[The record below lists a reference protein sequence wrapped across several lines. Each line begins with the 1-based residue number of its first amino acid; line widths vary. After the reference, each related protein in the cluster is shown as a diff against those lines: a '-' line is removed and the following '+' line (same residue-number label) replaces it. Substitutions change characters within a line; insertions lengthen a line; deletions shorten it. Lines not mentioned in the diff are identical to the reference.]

1 MSARN
6 RSTTDMNR
14 RPDEGSVL
22 PLVLVLVIIG
32 ALVVIPMLDY
42 TIAVFRSNHVVANRT
57 AQTEAAKGGLRMALG
72 DPKNVF
78 LTCDGGGDLTP
89 ADSTINGVSVT
100 TTCTELDE
108 VGPAAALGY
117 AVPKGAVTMQLG
129 ADLPVA
135 LSGTTASSGPAYP
148 YPASPDW
155 WATPA
160 QPDPGAQY
168 SATAEEDLIWTP
180 DLPLIP
186 SAVRDATPFDM
197 PAAYDCKVFF
207 PGHYTQPVDLSGRIY
222 FTSGVYY
229 FEEPITVA
237 ADADVVV
244 GYGLEDFTPASDCA
258 DDLQVASNVIDPPTT
273 YDISGGGATWV
284 FGANARLVVDN
295 SAMAAGAQIRFNQR
309 YDTADRGGRISIMT
323 VNGDDA
329 TSGDHDVNLVNR
341 IPRSLM
347 LNDIYQVPIDGTG
360 YQVSSSTYTDKA
372 RLPEAPANVQ
382 DDEFRTSDPAP
393 NGGVVLTWDEVTG
406 QAAGGSLLGEQDGTG
421 AWITSP
427 YDVEIRQRFTSTWN
441 SICPPNDLL
450 ITPPATVGDPNVI
463 SCVVTGLDATRE
475 YDVRIR
481 TVNEVGPSVWVDEPV
496 RSLGGA
502 PVVSQPGPVTNVVP
516 VDGASDDVAQVS
528 WDAPA
533 DNGGSP
539 ITAYTAT
546 AYQVSLV
553 PHANV
558 APVVAPIGSE
568 TIDIGVPLV
577 FTGDR
582 VVTAHVRAFDSN
594 GDDLD
599 LNIDD
604 SALPSDLEAQRDN
617 SDNTIE
623 ITLEGLVLP
632 GTYPVPYEV
641 KDPSGEVAT
650 GELWVN
656 VVPLAGLTTHTPDA
670 EAVQLL
676 ADVGVPIVAR
686 MPVGDSDGMPL
697 AAVPVTVDTTA
708 LDADWNVTVSGLD
721 VSITTV
727 APDGVYTIPYTVT
740 DADGQTASSTIE
752 VTIARDVQPVGSCSV
767 TPDPGIPMEN
777 VCEMSLPDLAPGTPT
792 SGNVGYLF
800 DVVAT
805 NAAGSSDAALSGAA
819 TGPLPLGFDGTGVG
833 LLPPAPRLVTPWVPE
848 AIIDIDASASGP
860 SVDIAIAGY
869 VAVPMGQV
877 EVVNPHGYDIRING
891 GVMAGTFAINDAR
904 DDGVTPGSLPIGFKN
919 DIVLQRKVRIVSV
932 AGNIRSIA
940 IVELNEDG
948 AGYAVN
954 TWTVG

>member
-1 MSARN
+1 MSQRN
-6 RSTTDMNR
+6 ASTTDMHQR
-14 RPDEGSVL
+14 RDDGSVL

-32 ALVVIPMLDY
+32 AMVVVPMMDY
-42 TIAVFRSNHVVANRT
+42 TIAVFRSNRVVSDRT

-78 LTCDGGGDLTP
+78 LTCDGGGNLTP
-89 ADSTINGVSVT
+89 ADPTINGVSVS

-108 VGPAAALGY
+108 IGPAAALGY
-117 AVPKGAVTMQLG
+117 AVPKGAVAMQLG
-129 ADLPVA
+129 ADVPVT
-135 LSGTTASSGPAYP
+135 LSGATASSGPAYP
-148 YPASPDW
+148 YPTSPDW

-168 SATAEEDLIWTP
+168 SSTAEEDLIWTP

-186 SAVRDATPFDM
+186 SADRDATPFDM
-197 PAAYDCKVFF
+197 PAAFDCRVYF
-207 PGHYTQPVDLSGRIY
+207 PGHYTQPINLSGNIY

-229 FEEPITVA
+229 FEEPITLA
-237 ADADVVV
+237 DDADVVV

-258 DDLQVASNVIDPPTT
+258 DDLQVASNVLNPPTT

-284 FGANARLVVDN
+284 FGANARLVIDN

-329 TSGDHDVNLVNR
+329 TSGDHEVNNVNR

-372 RLPEAPANVQ
+372 RLPEGPANVE

-406 QAAGGSLLGEQDGTG
+406 QAAGGSLLGEQDAGG

-427 YDVEIRQRFTSTWN
+427 YEVQIRQRFTSTW
-441 SICPPNDLL
+441 SGICPPDDLL

-481 TVNEVGPSVWVDEPV
+481 TVNEVGTSVWVDEPV

-502 PVVSQPGPVTNVVP
+502 PIVSRPGPVTNVVP

-533 DNGGSP
+533 DNGGSV
-539 ITAYTAT
+539 ITDYTVTAYRIA
-546 AYQVSLV
+546 LV

-558 APVVAPIGSE
+558 APVTAPIGTE
-568 TIDIGVPLV
+568 HIDIGVPAL
-577 FTGDR
+577 FSTDR
-582 VVTAHVRAFDSN
+582 VVTAHVRAFDPN

-599 LNIDD
+599 LRIDD
-604 SALPSDLEAQRDN
+604 SALPSDLEASEDN
-617 SDNTIE
+617 SDNTIK
-623 ITLEGLVLP
+623 ITLKGLVLP

-641 KDPSGEVAT
+641 EDPSGEVAA
-650 GELWVN
+650 GELLVN
-656 VVPLAGLTTHTPDA
+656 VLPDLSLTTDA
-670 EAVQLL
+670 PEAEPVQLL
-676 ADVGVPIVAR
+676 ADVGVEIVST
-686 MPVGDSDGMPL
+686 MPVGDRDGMPL
-697 AAVPVTVDTTA
+697 ATVPIAVDATA
-708 LDADWNVTVSGLD
+708 LDADWTVSVSGLD

-740 DADGQTASSTIE
+740 DADGQTAASTIE
-752 VTIARDVQPVGSCSV
+752 VTIARDVQPVDSCSV
-767 TPDPGIPMEN
+767 TPDPGVPMVN
-777 VCEMSLPDLAPGTPT
+777 VCEISLPDLVPGTPT
-792 SGNVGYLF
+792 SGNVGYRF
-800 DVVAT
+800 EVVAT
-805 NAAGSSDAALSGAA
+805 NAAGSSDPAVNAE
-819 TGPLPLGFDGTGVG
+819 PLPLGFDGTGVG

-848 AIIDIDASASGP
+848 AIIDIDASASGAP
-860 SVDIAIAGY
+860 VDVAIAGY
-869 VAVPMGQV
+869 VAVPMGQI

-891 GVMAGTFAINDAR
+891 GVVAGTFAINDAR
-904 DDGVTPGSLPIGFKN
+904 DDGVTPGAVPIGFKN

-932 AGNIRSIA
+932 AGNVRSTA